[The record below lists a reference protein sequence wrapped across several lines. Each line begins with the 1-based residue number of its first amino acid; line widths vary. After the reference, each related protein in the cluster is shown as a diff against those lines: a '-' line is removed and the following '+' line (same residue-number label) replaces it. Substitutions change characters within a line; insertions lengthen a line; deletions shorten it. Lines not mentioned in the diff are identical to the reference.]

1 MICQRDNEILSC
13 LSAVQ
18 SYKLLLMSNSL
29 SFFFSESIYT
39 EVEEATLYD
48 KVLDICLKRNAVN
61 SFSGNMPQP
70 GVTEG
75 LNDSL
80 QSSTTKQRFGARTG
94 ALFH

>member
-1 MICQRDNEILSC
+1 MKFSAAFPLYKAINCSSCQTLC
-13 LSAVQ
+13 P
-18 SYKLLLMSNSL
+18 
-29 SFFFSESIYT
+29 FFFSESIYT

-75 LNDSL
+75 LNDSP